1 MVKTERPST
10 PARSQHHPLPPPK
23 MGSWAVCADLK
34 SGHSWL
40 PQSYY
45 LKGSRCSCTRP
56 RRVPVSFCPGEKKH
70 TSNAYGNRH
79 HLCRDPSNEV
89 RFDEFV
95 ISKRKRLC
103 EVLSEKTKLQIWTSG
118 PTSWGNS
125 IKALMC
131 CHARGSSSD
140 GHLPPSLSR
149 HQI

>member
-1 MVKTERPST
+1 MVKTTPIYTRQVPTPSSPSSENGKLGCLCRSETRALVATAVLLPERVKMLLHQT
-10 PARSQHHPLPPPK
+10 PQGPREFL
-23 MGSWAVCADLK
+23 SW
-34 SGHSWL
+34 
-40 PQSYY
+40 
-45 LKGSRCSCTRP
+45 R
-56 RRVPVSFCPGEKKH
+56 KH